1 MILPPPPFSAFL
13 RVSALIPPFSL
24 RLRLCLFARL
34 RLSPALFR
42 QRRRRESPE
51 PVALDNATVRA
62 QPDPA
67 SMWKKQQREKLK
79 TARFP
84 ANWSR
89 VLEERFPLYARLP
102 VEDRKELQA
111 HIQVFLAEKRFE
123 GCGGLEITDEMSMDP
138 QTPQSSLP

>member
-1 MILPPPPFSAFL
+1 
-13 RVSALIPPFSL
+13 
-24 RLRLCLFARL
+24 
-34 RLSPALFR
+34 
-42 QRRRRESPE
+42 
-51 PVALDNATVRA
+51 
-62 QPDPA
+62 
-67 SMWKKQQREKLK
+67 MWKKQQREKLK

-123 GCGGLEITDEMSMDP
+123 GCGGLEIAPVDEYGATNPAEFFAVATESFFERPCQMQRRHPELYEELKRFYRQDPAGWPSP
-138 QTPQSSLP
+138 QTGAQGSSFAAS